1 MQAVVSSSMCT
12 PVVDVHVAPTP
23 LVGLEAA

>member
-12 PVVDVHVAPTP
+12 PLVAVHVAPTP